1 MAIKMKPKT
10 YEEAITTL
18 EKIVARLENGD
29 ANLDE
34 ALKLFQEGAELAA
47 YCGKALDNA
56 EQKIR
61 TLAQVQGG
69 EETES

>member
-1 MAIKMKPKT
+1 MKPKT
-10 YEEAITTL
+10 YEEAITQL
-18 EKIVARLENGD
+18 EKIVTRLENGD

-47 YCGKALDNA
+47 YCGKALDAA

-61 TLAQVQGG
+61 TLSQVQEEEG
-69 EETES
+69 E

>member
-1 MAIKMKPKT
+1 MAITMKPKT
-10 YEEAITTL
+10 YEEAITAL

-29 ANLDE
+29 TNLDE
-34 ALKLFQEGAELAA
+34 ALRLFQEGAELAA

-61 TLAQVQGG
+61 TLSQVQGG